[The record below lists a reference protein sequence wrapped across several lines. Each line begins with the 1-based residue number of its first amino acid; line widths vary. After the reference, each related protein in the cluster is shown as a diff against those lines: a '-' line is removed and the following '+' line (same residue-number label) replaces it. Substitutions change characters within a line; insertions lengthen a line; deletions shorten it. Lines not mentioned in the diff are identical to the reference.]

1 VNKRILLF
9 VLFSVNIA
17 CLTSFAQSQEY
28 VEDRNYYPEKEWRIS
43 TPEQQGMDS
52 QALLDMY
59 KIFGNQGKI
68 IIVRNSYLVTDY
80 NQSYLQ
86 KDIHHIHSC
95 TKSIISALIGN
106 AIKDGYIK
114 NINQN
119 VLSFFPEYKNIKNLD
134 ERKKKL
140 TLYHLLTMSSGMQW
154 CDNPNIN
161 SNEMSNSPDWAQYVL
176 DQPMIEEPG
185 QVWNYN
191 SGGSQLLSVIIQKT
205 TGKSAQAYATEKIF
219 KPLGI
224 TEVNWWKD
232 QQGHSTAGWGL
243 HLTSF
248 DIAKIGYLFLQNG
261 RWKDKQVI
269 SEYWVKESTKIQISV
284 DSGFGSGSGYG
295 YHWWVYTDLP
305 FYAYKAW
312 GSFGKHSVMII
323 VIPNLD
329 MVVVLAGDNSADKR
343 ILKSFIIP
351 SVKSSKPLSPNPEI
365 VKELKKVIDMSSN

>member
-1 VNKRILLF
+1 MNKRVLLFILLSISI
-9 VLFSVNIA
+9 FS
-17 CLTSFAQSQEY
+17 LTGFAQLQKNIENL
-28 VEDRNYYPEKEWRIS
+28 NYYPEKEWRIS

-52 QALLDMY
+52 QILLNMFE
-59 KIFGNQGKI
+59 IFGNKGRI
-68 IIVRNSYLVTDY
+68 IIIKNGYLVTDY
-80 NQSYLQ
+80 NQSYLK

-95 TKSIISALIGN
+95 TKSIISALIGD
-106 AIKDGYIK
+106 AIEDGYIK

-119 VLSFFPEYKNIKNLD
+119 VLNFFPEYKNIKNLD
-134 ERKKKL
+134 KRKRKL
-140 TLYHLLTMSSGMQW
+140 TLYHLLTMSSGMKW

-161 SNEMSNSPDWAQYVL
+161 SNEMSNSPNWAQYVL

-205 TGKSAQAYATEKIF
+205 TGKSAQAYSTEKIF

-224 TEVNWWKD
+224 TKVNWWKD
-232 QQGHSTAGWGL
+232 QKGHSTAGWGL

-269 SEYWVKESTKIQISV
+269 SEYWVKESTKNQISV
-284 DSGFGSGSGYG
+284 ESGFGNGSGYG
-295 YHWWVYTDLP
+295 YQWWVYTDLP

-329 MVVVLAGDNSADKR
+329 MVVVLAGDNSADKS

-351 SVKSSKPLSPNPEI
+351 SVKSLKALPPNTQK
-365 VKELKKVIDMSSN
+365 VKELKKEIDMSSK